1 MRSRAR
7 QVAREL
13 KQVYGEVRCGLHH
26 VSAFQLL
33 IAAMLSA
40 EGNSDARVNRV
51 TRLFF
56 HRYLDA
62 RTVAAA
68 ESAELKLSLRSA
80 RCPLQSA
87 RTIRGACEVLVA
99 DYEGEVPDTM
109 SALRSLGIG
118 RETASVVLRTWFGKT
133 ERVMTDA
140 HGFRVALRLGL
151 APPYESPDGKE
162 RRLTELVP
170 GVDRADFGYCLAQHG
185 RKVCH
190 AQSPK
195 CGKCALRDACP
206 RVGLD
211 DQAGME
217 RKHSTHHGPSKS
229 PRWAQYKIWW
239 PYRI

>member
-1 MRSRAR
+1 MRSHAR
-7 QVAREL
+7 QIARKL
-13 KQVYGEVRCGLHH
+13 KQVHGEVHCGLHH

-51 TRLFF
+51 TGLFF
-56 HRYLDA
+56 SRYPDA
-62 RTVAAA
+62 RSVAAA
-68 ESAELKLSLRSA
+68 GFAELKLSLRST

-87 RTIRGACEVLVA
+87 RTIRGACEVLA
-99 DYEGEVPDTM
+99 EDYEGEVPDTM
-109 SALRSLGIG
+109 SAMRSLGIE

-133 ERVMTDA
+133 ERVVTDA

-151 APPYESPDGKE
+151 APPYENPDGKE

-170 GVDRADFGYCLAQHG
+170 GVDRADFGYCLTQHG

-190 AQSPK
+190 AKSPK
-195 CGKCALRDACP
+195 CGKCALRDTCP
-206 RVGLD
+206 RVGLN

-217 RKHSTHHGPSKS
+217 RRLPTHYGPSKS
-229 PRWAQYKIWW
+229 SRWANYKIWW
-239 PYRI
+239 PYPN